1 MNQRKLACARRLW
14 ALTRKECYQLLR
26 STSSLLMGIVLPVI
40 LILLIGYGISLDVNH
55 VATAIVLEDHSPTA
69 RNITS
74 FTDGSSYIDPIYV
87 NDMKTAEELLLTH
100 QVEAI
105 LRVPTDFSSRLAQKN
120 AKLQLIVNGG
130 EAVTAMSAQRYIEA
144 GVLSRAIS
152 QSTKGQVAAVSRVW
166 FNDANT
172 STWFFVPG
180 IIMLVLTISGV
191 FLTAVVMAKEWEQGT
206 FEAIFVTPARIIELI
221 LAKVIPYFCVAMLGF
236 VLCLLAGVFLYDLPI
251 RGSLWLIVG
260 ESMLF
265 LVSALGLGLLISAL
279 TRSQF
284 LACQVSLVVSF
295 LPTVMLSGFLFDMH
309 AQPQAIQII
318 SHIFPTTY
326 YLQLLKPLFLS
337 GNYWPLIIENTVILM
352 GYATLFIALAWR
364 YTRKKVNI

>member
-1 MNQRKLACARRLW
+1 MNQKKLAGIRRLM
-14 ALTRKECYQLLR
+14 ALTRKEWYQLLR

-69 RNITS
+69 RQMMR
-74 FTDGSSYIDPIYV
+74 FADGSPYIDPVYV
-87 NDMKTAEELLLTH
+87 NDRRTAEKWLTNH
-100 QVEAI
+100 EVEAV
-105 LRVPTDFSSRLAQKN
+105 LVVPTDFSSQLARKE
-120 AKLQLIVNGG
+120 AKLQLILNGS

-144 GVLSRAIS
+144 GVLSCAIS
-152 QSTKGQVAAVSRVW
+152 QGTKGQVTAVNRVW

-191 FLTAVVMAKEWEQGT
+191 FLTSVVMAKEWEQGT

-221 LAKVIPYFCVAMLGF
+221 LAKVIPYFCIAMLGF
-236 VLCLLAGVFLYDLPI
+236 FLCLLAGVFLYDLPI
-251 RGSLWLIVG
+251 RGSLVLIVG
-260 ESMLF
+260 ESMLY
-265 LVSALGLGLLISAL
+265 LVDALGLGLLISAL

-295 LPTVMLSGFLFDMH
+295 LPTIMLSGFLFDMH
-309 AQPQAIQII
+309 AQPEAIQVI
-318 SHIFPTTY
+318 SHLFPTTY
-326 YLQLLKPLFLS
+326 YLQLLKSLFLS
-337 GNYWPLIIENTVILM
+337 GNYWPLLIENTAILI
-352 GYATLFIALAWR
+352 GYGVLFITLAWR
-364 YTRKKVNI
+364 YTQKKVNG